1 MTEIQPGRV
10 QIELQG
16 PLFFVAGPC
25 VIEGRDHCLRIAEA
39 LSRARERLKIALL
52 FKASYDKANRTSVQS
67 FRGPGEEEGL
77 KILQEVRRQFGLA
90 VLTDVHETI
99 QVAAAADTV
108 DVLQIPAFLSR
119 QTDLILACARSGK
132 TVNVKKGQF
141 LAPWDMKNV
150 IEKCRAAGNSNVM
163 LTERGTS
170 FGYNQLVVDF
180 RSLVIM
186 RQFEVPVIF
195 DATHSVQAPGGAGTA
210 SSGNA
215 EFIEPLARAAVAV
228 GISGIFVEVHDNPAR
243 ALSDGPNALRLDRF
257 ESLVKRLLEFDA
269 LSRAGA
275 RRDVL

>member
-10 QIELQG
+10 QIDLQG

-25 VIEGRDHCLRIAEA
+25 VIEDRDHCLKIAEA
-39 LSRARERLKIALL
+39 LLRVRDRLKIPLL

-67 FRGPGEEEGL
+67 FRGAGEEEGL

-90 VLTDVHETI
+90 VLTDVHETT
-99 QVAAAADTV
+99 QVAAAAEAV

-119 QTDLILACARSGK
+119 QTDLIVACARSGK

-141 LAPWDMKNV
+141 LAPWDMGNV
-150 IEKCRAAGNSNVM
+150 IEKCRAAGNSKVM
-163 LTERGTS
+163 LTERGAS

-180 RSLVIM
+180 RSLLIM
-186 RQFEVPVIF
+186 QQFEVPVIF
-195 DATHSVQAPGGAGTA
+195 DATHSVQVPGGAGTA

-228 GISGIFVEVHDNPAR
+228 GVSGIFVEVHEDPAR

-257 ESLVKRLLEFDA
+257 EPLAKRLMELHA
-269 LSRAGA
+269 VSRPHVKMA
-275 RRDVL
+275 